1 MTSLLTGRRR
11 KRRRAFIEGY
21 EFPMALKIKLREELD
36 GDRPVNVA
44 LEGLREWYLACLE
57 AGPDATLGMPSRA
70 VDVAWH
76 QMILMTRTYHHFCRR
91 AFGYYLHHSPEAVMD
106 EPMRDGLA
114 RTLAVVEGSGLTM
127 AAGVPLLFAIDGE
140 LGLAGGQSWAEG
152 DIAALRDHVRYV
164 DHGGGHALHG
174 GSHGGGCATGDG
186 GGGGCGGGGCGG
198 GG

>member
-1 MTSLLTGRRR
+1 MTSLLTRRR
-11 KRRRAFIEGY
+11 HQRRRAFIEGY
-21 EFPMALKIKLREELD
+21 EFPMALKNKLREELD

-76 QMILMTRTYHHFCRR
+76 EMILMTRTYHHFCER
-91 AFGYYLHHSPEAVMD
+91 AFGYYLHHSPETVLA
-106 EPMRDGLA
+106 EPMRDSLA
-114 RTLAVVEGSGLTM
+114 RTLAVLEGQSVTF
-127 AAGVPLLFAIDGE
+127 AAVPLLFAIDGD
-140 LGLAGGQSWAEG
+140 LGLADGQSWGED
-152 DIAALRDHVRYV
+152 DIASLRDHHRYV
-164 DHGGGHALHG
+164 DHGGGGAFHA
-174 GSHGGGCATGDG
+174 GSAAGCASGGDGG